1 MSTKDYNSISQ
12 NLKQQIDILKTG
24 NELTGSTAGSVSI
37 GSPCTSILLSN
48 GGIAVGDLG
57 AAAASGGDT
66 SPLWVDTDKNASSGD
81 KTSDQTIWGGGIGSS
96 DVSPLSSRVGGDQGQ
111 TAARGSDLSIG
122 GSMPD
127 RGAVRGENIKIHD
140 RLLNFTTSER
150 GDRGAA
156 PTNFFLDYYYYIYL
170 ILLIVILFLI
180 YIFIKLLKPSYIY
193 KNVLRENKKNKYKDI
208 DDIDYNKMYNIISVI
223 YIVILILL
231 FINKQK
237 IDYTIEYI
245 LKKIY

>member
-37 GSPCTSILLSN
+37 GPPCTSIPLSN

-57 AAAASGGDT
+57 AAAAFGGDT
-66 SPLWVDTDKNASSGD
+66 SPLWVDTDKNASGGD
-81 KTSDQTIWGGGIGSS
+81 RTSEQTIGGGGIGSS
-96 DVSPLSSRVGGDQGQ
+96 DVSPFSSRVGGDLGQ
-111 TAARGSDLSIG
+111 AAARG
-122 GSMPD
+122 
-127 RGAVRGENIKIHD
+127 GENIKIHD

-156 PTNFFLDYYYYIYL
+156 SNFFLDYYYYIYL

-245 LKKIY
+245 LQKIY